1 MYESNGSNRVHVIL
15 YCLQVN
21 SDIKMNE
28 NGGSKYVIV
37 IGECLVEELTLGL
50 FANLRHND
58 FPPLRQL

>member
-1 MYESNGSNRVHVIL
+1 
-15 YCLQVN
+15 
-21 SDIKMNE
+21 MNE